1 MRRTSI
7 KRKIQNA
14 MFLANVLTLVIT
26 LGAIWMITTNIYGPL
41 SSYFTNSVASEYL
54 KKYGLAAN
62 DLSTFQKNQRFMSE
76 YSLDQVI
83 ENLNSRIQQKQGLS
97 NDMKEAFN
105 FEEEMSITATTA
117 DDYKRIMVLAKEVYD
132 ESVAIAFGISPVY
145 ITVDL
150 LGRNFQ
156 ASDHSEEAAAFMDQI
171 MTGSSTIQI
180 IDENGANIGNIV
192 FKLNPNMVIASVALF
207 LTLLII
213 LSLAAMLI
221 VKIVSKV
228 LSTGIVKPIAVIN
241 NQLSLMVDN
250 EVENLSN
257 FKLEMRK
264 PPQEIKQII
273 DSSNIIIDK
282 FKTFSVQLEN
292 QNDELHMQNDELM
305 HNRLLIE
312 NQQKQLIQSEK
323 MASVGQI
330 AAAVV
335 HEINTPIGAIKSNA
349 QMMDMVIDKLTHEMT
364 DEKAQKKLATL
375 KQTNGMVVDASDRVI
390 QIVKSI
396 KSFSRIDQSAFKD
409 ADLHEAIESVL
420 ILTSNL
426 WKSRIQIVK
435 NYGDL
440 PSVNCY
446 ISLINQVIMNLVVN
460 AIDAIEG
467 VGEIRITTGIKDQS
481 ATISVA
487 DTGSGIP
494 PENLMRVFEQGFTTK
509 PVGKGSGLGLALSK
523 DIMDK
528 HHGQITVESEVGKG
542 SVFTITIPIK
552 APDTQF

>member
-54 KKYGLAAN
+54 KKYGLTAN
-62 DLSTFQKNQRFMSE
+62 DLSTFQNNQRFMSE

-105 FEEEMSITATTA
+105 FEEEMSITATTD

-241 NQLSLMVDN
+241 NQLSLMADN

-292 QNDELHMQNDELM
+292 QNEELHMQNDELM
-305 HNRLLIE
+305 HNRLIIE

-542 SVFTITIPIK
+542 SIFTITIPIK

>member
-54 KKYGLAAN
+54 KKYGLTAN
-62 DLSTFQKNQRFMSE
+62 DLTAFQKNQRFMSE
-76 YSLDQVI
+76 YTLDQVI

-241 NQLSLMVDN
+241 NQLSLMADN

-349 QMMDMVIDKLTHEMT
+349 HMMDMVIDKLTHEMT

-409 ADLHEAIESVL
+409 ADLHEAVESVL

>member
-41 SSYFTNSVASEYL
+41 SSYFTNSVASEYF
-54 KKYGLAAN
+54 KKYGLTAN

-156 ASDHSEEAAAFMDQI
+156 TSDHSEEAAAFMDQI

-241 NQLSLMVDN
+241 NQLSLMADN

>member
-41 SSYFTNSVASEYL
+41 SSYFTNSVASKYFI
-54 KKYGLAAN
+54 KYGLTAN

-83 ENLNSRIQQKQGLS
+83 ENLNSRIKQKQGLS

-105 FEEEMSITATTA
+105 FEEEMSITATTD

-180 IDENGANIGNIV
+180 SDENGANIGNIV

-241 NQLSLMVDN
+241 NQLSLMADN

-282 FKTFSVQLEN
+282 FKAFSVQLEN
-292 QNDELHMQNDELM
+292 QNDELHMQNDELI
-305 HNRLLIE
+305 HNRMLIE

-349 QMMDMVIDKLTHEMT
+349 QMMAMVIDKLTNDIS

-467 VGEIRITTGIKDQS
+467 VGEIRIATGIKDQS

-494 PENLMRVFEQGFTTK
+494 PENLLRVFEQGFTTK

-542 SVFTITIPIK
+542 SVFTIIIPIK

>member
-26 LGAIWMITTNIYGPL
+26 LGAIWMITKNIYEPL
-41 SSYFTNSVASEYL
+41 GSYFTNSVASEYL
-54 KKYGLAAN
+54 KKYGMTAN
-62 DLSTFQKNQRFMSE
+62 DLSTYQKNQRFMSE

-83 ENLNSRIQQKQGLS
+83 ENLNNMIEQEQTLPS
-97 NDMKEAFN
+97 DMKEAF
-105 FEEEMSITATTA
+105 FYEEEMSIVATTT

-132 ESVAIAFGISPVY
+132 DSVELAFGVSPVY
-145 ITVDL
+145 IKVELIGKT
-150 LGRNFQ
+150 FQ
-156 ASDHSEEAAAFMDQI
+156 ASNHSEEATATMDQI
-171 MTGSSTIQI
+171 MAGSSTIQI
-180 IDENGANIGNIV
+180 IDENGGNIGNIV
-192 FKLNPNMVIASVALF
+192 FKLNPDMVVVTVAL
-207 LTLLII
+207 LLALLVI
-213 LSLAAMLI
+213 LSLAAILI
-221 VKIVSKV
+221 VKLVSKV
-228 LSTGIVKPIAVIN
+228 LSTGIVKPIAIIN
-241 NQLSLMVDN
+241 NQLRIMADN
-250 EVENLSN
+250 EVEDLSS

-282 FKTFSVQLEN
+282 FKAFSIQLEN
-292 QNDELHMQNDELM
+292 QNDELHMQNDELIQ
-305 HNRLLIE
+305 NRLLIE

-349 QMMDMVIDKLTHEMT
+349 QMMDLVIDKLTNEIT
-364 DEKAQKKLATL
+364 DEKAQKKLTTI
-375 KQTNGMVVDASDRVI
+375 KQTNDMVIDASDRVI

-467 VGEIRITTGIKDQS
+467 VGKIRITTGIKDQS
-481 ATISVA
+481 AFISVA

-528 HHGQITVESEVGKG
+528 HHGKITVESELGKG
-542 SVFTITIPIK
+542 SIFTITIPIK
-552 APDTQF
+552 APDKQF

>member
-54 KKYGLAAN
+54 KKYGLTAN
-62 DLSTFQKNQRFMSE
+62 DLTAFQKNQRFMSE

-241 NQLSLMVDN
+241 NQLSLMADN

-409 ADLHEAIESVL
+409 ADLHEAVESVL

-481 ATISVA
+481 AYISVA

>member
-1 MRRTSI
+1 
-7 KRKIQNA
+7 
-14 MFLANVLTLVIT
+14 
-26 LGAIWMITTNIYGPL
+26 
-41 SSYFTNSVASEYL
+41 
-54 KKYGLAAN
+54 
-62 DLSTFQKNQRFMSE
+62 
-76 YSLDQVI
+76 
-83 ENLNSRIQQKQGLS
+83 
-97 NDMKEAFN
+97 
-105 FEEEMSITATTA
+105 
-117 DDYKRIMVLAKEVYD
+117 
-132 ESVAIAFGISPVY
+132 
-145 ITVDL
+145 
-150 LGRNFQ
+150 
-156 ASDHSEEAAAFMDQI
+156 
-171 MTGSSTIQI
+171 
-180 IDENGANIGNIV
+180 
-192 FKLNPNMVIASVALF
+192 
-207 LTLLII
+207 
-213 LSLAAMLI
+213 
-221 VKIVSKV
+221 
-228 LSTGIVKPIAVIN
+228 
-241 NQLSLMVDN
+241 
-250 EVENLSN
+250 
-257 FKLEMRK
+257 
-264 PPQEIKQII
+264 
-273 DSSNIIIDK
+273 
-282 FKTFSVQLEN
+282 
-292 QNDELHMQNDELM
+292 MQNDELM
-305 HNRLLIE
+305 QNRLLIE

-349 QMMDMVIDKLTHEMT
+349 QMMDLVIDKLTNEVS
-364 DEKAQKKLATL
+364 DEKAQKKLTTI
-375 KQTNGMVVDASDRVI
+375 KQTNGMVIDASDRVI

-435 NYGDL
+435 NFSDL

-467 VGEIRITTGIKDQS
+467 GGEIRITTGIKDQS
-481 ATISVA
+481 AFISVA